1 MAYIGKQPVVGNFQK
16 CDAITVVNG
25 QAAYTMQVGGV
36 NVNPESENHMLVSL
50 NGVLQAPVD
59 SFTISGST
67 ITFASNLATGD
78 VIDFIMLLGN
88 VLDLGTPSDN
98 TVTAAK
104 LNDDIISGQ
113 TALASEPA
121 DTDEF
126 LVSDAG
132 TLKRIDYSLIKGTGG
147 VVLLNTTSVSA
158 GSSSISIDGHFTT
171 DYKTY
176 IFEYYDFEMT
186 SGASGEPRLRL
197 NFSGSAYTSSN
208 YRSISGGTQ
217 TASDG
222 NGADTNYAA
231 WNTDYITINTG
242 YNYPED
248 GDAGAVGRIYLY
260 NPLSTSNYKTAE
272 GTASYLSASNVVVS
286 HFAGTLVANSGT
298 ACSGITLYPNAG
310 TFAAGTIRLLGV
322 K

>member
-1 MAYIGKQPVVGNFQK
+1 MAYIGKQPVVGNFQV
-16 CDAITVVNG
+16 CDAISVVNG
-25 QAAYTMQVGGV
+25 QAAYTMQVAST
-36 NVNPESENHMLVSL
+36 NVEPENANHMLVSL
-50 NGVLQAPVD
+50 NGVLQKPGS
-59 SFTISGST
+59 SFTISGAT

-78 VIDFIMLLGN
+78 VIDFIILLGN
-88 VLDLGTPSDN
+88 VLDLGTPSDG
-98 TVTAAK
+98 TVTNAK
-104 LNDDIISGQ
+104 LAQDIISGETELA
-113 TALASEPA
+113 TAPA

-132 TLKRIDYSLIKGTGG
+132 TLKRIDYSLIKGG

-197 NFSGSAYTSSN
+197 NFGGSAYTSSN

-231 WNTDYITINTG
+231 WNTDYMTINTG

-272 GTASYLSASNVVVS
+272 GTAGYLSASNVVVS

>member
-1 MAYIGKQPVVGNFQK
+1 MSYIGKTPTPVPLTSS
-16 CDAITVVNG
+16 DIVNG
-25 QAAYTMQVGGV
+25 IVTG
-36 NVNPESENHMLVSL
+36 EKL
-50 NGVLQAPVD
+50 NA
-59 SFTISGST
+59 
-67 ITFASNLATGD
+67 D
-78 VIDFIMLLGN
+78 VI
-88 VLDLGTPSDN
+88 S
-98 TVTAAK
+98 
-104 LNDDIISGQ
+104 SQ
-113 TALASEPA
+113 TALAVAPA

-126 LVSDAG
+126 LISDAG
-132 TLKRIDYSLIKGTGG
+132 VLKRLDASLVGGGG
-147 VVLLNTTSVSA
+147 VVLLNTTSVSS
-158 GSSSISIDGHFTT
+158 GSSSISIDGHFTS
-171 DYKTY
+171 DYQTY

-186 SGASGEPRLRL
+186 SGASGEPRLRF
-197 NFSGSAYTSSN
+197 NFSSSAYTTAN

-222 NGADTNYAA
+222 NGSDTNFAA
-231 WNTDYITINTG
+231 WNTNYISINPG

-272 GTASYLSASNVVVS
+272 GTAGYLSASNVVVS

-298 ACSGITLYPNAG
+298 ACSGITLFPNAG